1 MNSLVNGSLLSE
13 RKWLCDILVSLCVCV
28 CVCVIYFRSTF
39 VKCLEIP
46 LSGQNEKDLLEIQWC
61 DEHGAFLQKQ
71 VSCKVK
77 QRGLFLETSVM

>member
-1 MNSLVNGSLLSE
+1 MNWVELLATPG
-13 RKWLCDILVSLCVCV
+13 KICNLVCV
-28 CVCVIYFRSTF
+28 CVSVIYFRSTF

-61 DEHGAFLQKQ
+61 DEHGAVLQKQ